1 MAWLNYHH
9 LFYFWNVAR
18 EGGIS
23 RAAAH
28 LRLTEP
34 TISSQIRELERAIGQ
49 KLFERQGRALVL
61 TEAGRL
67 AYRYANDI
75 FTLGREF
82 QAAMSGATA
91 GKGLRL
97 RVGVA
102 DAVPRLVAFRLLEP
116 ATKGSPPTTVVCQSD
131 VPHRLLVKLV
141 TDEVDLVISDAP
153 LDSGGRVRLHNRLLG
168 ESGVTF
174 FAAPELTAALRQGFP
189 KSLHHAPFLAPAE
202 GTTLRRS
209 LDAWFEENGLR
220 PVIRAEFTD
229 SALLKT
235 FGRASLGVFAAPT
248 AIEAEVR
255 REYRVRVVGRAP
267 SLRERFYVISANRK
281 LQHPAVAAIS
291 HSARTR
297 VFG

>member
-34 TISSQIRELERAIGQ
+34 TISVQVHELEKALGE

-82 QAAMSGATA
+82 QAAMSGETV
-91 GKGLRL
+91 GKGVRL
-97 RVGVA
+97 LVGVA

-116 ATKGSPPTTVVCQSD
+116 ATQSRPPTTVVCQSD
-131 VPHRLLVKLV
+131 APERLLVKLV
-141 TDEVDLVISDAP
+141 TQEVDIVISDAP
-153 LDSGGRVRLHNRLLG
+153 LDSGGRVRTHNRLLG
-168 ESGVTF
+168 ESGISF
-174 FAAPELTAALRQGFP
+174 FAAGEAASALRRGFP
-189 KSLHHAPFLAPAE
+189 KSLHHAPFLAPGENTA
-202 GTTLRRS
+202 LRRS
-209 LDAWFEENGLR
+209 LDAWFEEQGIR
-220 PVIRAEFTD
+220 PLIRGEFTD

-235 FGRASLGVFAAPT
+235 FGRAALGAFAAPT

-255 REYRVRVVGRAP
+255 REYRVRVIGRAP
-267 SLRERFYVISANRK
+267 SVRERFYVISATRK
-281 LQHPAVAAIS
+281 HQHPAVAAIS